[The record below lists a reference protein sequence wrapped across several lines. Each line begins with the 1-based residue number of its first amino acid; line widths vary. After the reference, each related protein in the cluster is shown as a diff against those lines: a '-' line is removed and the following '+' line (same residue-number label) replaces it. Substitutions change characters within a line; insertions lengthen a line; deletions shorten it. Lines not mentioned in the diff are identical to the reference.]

1 MIGKEVRLK
10 KRPAGFVTEDD
21 FELVEVEI
29 REIKKE
35 GGFLVRNIWMSI
47 DPWMR
52 IYMVKGSRIMPPVE
66 LNKALNGGCIGQ
78 VIESKSNKF
87 KVGE

>member
-1 MIGKEVRLK
+1 
-10 KRPAGFVTEDD
+10 
-21 FELVEVEI
+21 
-29 REIKKE
+29 
-35 GGFLVRNIWMSI
+35 
-47 DPWMR
+47 
-52 IYMVKGSRIMPPVE
+52 MPPVE